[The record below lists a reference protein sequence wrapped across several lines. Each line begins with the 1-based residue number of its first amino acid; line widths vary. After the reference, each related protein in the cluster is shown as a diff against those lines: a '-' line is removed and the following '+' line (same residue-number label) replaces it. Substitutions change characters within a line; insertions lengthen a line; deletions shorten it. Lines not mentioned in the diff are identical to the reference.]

1 MSLALTAWLT
11 CVDAQQHG
19 ESCEIKS
26 AEFATD
32 YLYMSAG
39 WVSQS
44 PVLWSVRPQLASRRK
59 QHGKWRVEKTTVGAK
74 NFYRL
79 WNHGAGAYLVN
90 KASQPAATKTSGGK
104 EDDLLWKLD
113 VQKDQSVTMQ
123 QNGQFLS
130 AKGEK
135 AGGDEREVLI
145 TPRSNK
151 STAKWTITC

>member
-1 MSLALTAWLT
+1 MPLTAVLLA
-11 CVDAQQHG
+11 CVDAQQQG

-32 YLYMSAG
+32 YLYMTVG

-59 QHGKWRVEKTTVGAK
+59 QHGKWRVEKTSVGAK

-79 WNHGAGAYLVN
+79 WNHGASAYLVN
-90 KASQPAATKTSGGK
+90 VASKPAAKKTSGGN
-104 EDDLLWKLD
+104 EDELLWKLD

-123 QNGQFLS
+123 QNGQFLG

-135 AGGDEREVLI
+135 GGDERDVLM

-151 STAKWTITC
+151 STAKWIVTC